1 VPDPVVLDL
10 FCGSGGMSLG
20 FHMAGYRVGLGV
32 EKENFPSQTHR
43 LNFEGNCHH
52 GDIREIT
59 APAAFVR
66 EHGLE
71 GVDVVIGGPPCQGFS
86 RVGRGKIR
94 SLRKDPSYI
103 HDPRN
108 QYYKEFIRFVEA
120 LRPSHFVMENV
131 PDLQR
136 YADGGGLLL
145 DNAIQQFK
153 NLGYENTEPR
163 VLQADHFGVPQTRK
177 RLFISGSLRDG
188 KVPWPTP
195 THEGIPVTVWQAI
208 SDLPIIPYGHR
219 QDEMIYQC

>member
-1 VPDPVVLDL
+1 
-10 FCGSGGMSLG
+10 MSLG

-43 LNFEGNCHH
+43 LNFEGNCHQ
-52 GDIREIT
+52 GDVREIT

-71 GVDVVIGGPPCQGFS
+71 RVDVVIGGPPCQGFS

-94 SLRKDPSYI
+94 SLRKGPGYI

-108 QYYKEFIRFVEA
+108 QYYKEFIRFVEI
-120 LRPSHFVMENV
+120 LGPSHFIMENV

-136 YADGGGLLL
+136 YADGDGLLL

-153 NLGYENTEPR
+153 DLGYKNAEHR

-177 RLFISGSLRDG
+177 REIQNESLIRTDQNRQFIL
-188 KVPWPTP
+188 T
-195 THEGIPVTVWQAI
+195 
-208 SDLPIIPYGHR
+208 
-219 QDEMIYQC
+219 